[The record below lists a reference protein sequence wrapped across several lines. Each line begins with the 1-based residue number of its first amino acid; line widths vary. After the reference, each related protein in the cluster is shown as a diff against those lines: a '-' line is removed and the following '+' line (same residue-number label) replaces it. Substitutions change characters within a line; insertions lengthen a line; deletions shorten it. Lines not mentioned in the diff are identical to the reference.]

1 MNAEDLLAAI
11 LIVLLYLSG
20 LLWTTIGIILAVLA
34 VFLLI
39 RAALKLLD
47 FLVFH
52 PPPKNSP
59 PPTWED

>member
-39 RAALKLLD
+39 RSALKLLD

-52 PPPKNSP
+52 PSRKDSP
-59 PPTWED
+59 PTTWED